1 MRIAV
6 GSDHAGF
13 HLKEHVKAAL
23 MALGHDV
30 VDVGPATPGSVDYP
44 QFAADAAR
52 LVAAGDVARGVLA
65 CGSGVGVAI
74 VANKVAGV
82 RAVNAHDASEAEMA
96 RRHND
101 ANVVTLSG
109 SRLGPQQADTIVAA
123 FLRTEFEG
131 GRHARRV
138 GQISALEAER
148 GNRTRRSTHRP
159 ASCYGPPPIND
170 PLTGMTDLFT
180 SPLAEVDPEV
190 AAAIGRELDRQQRTL
205 EMIASENFA
214 PLAVMRGAGLGADQQ
229 VRRGLPGQALL
240 RRLRARRRRS
250 SSSRST
256 ARRRCSAPSTPTCS
270 RTPARQA
277 NAAVMARAARAG
289 RHDPRPRPRRTAAT

>member
-1 MRIAV
+1 M

-13 HLKEHVKAAL
+13 HLKEHVKVAL
-23 MALGHDV
+23 EAIGHEI

-52 LVAAGDVARGVLA
+52 LVGCGDADRGVLA

-109 SRLGPQQADTIVAA
+109 ARLGPEAADAIVAA

-138 GQISALEAER
+138 NQISALEER
-148 GNRTRRSTHRP
+148 SKEPDTVLHS
-159 ASCYGPPPIND
+159 
-170 PLTGMTDLFT
+170 
-180 SPLAEVDPEV
+180 
-190 AAAIGRELDRQQRTL
+190 
-205 EMIASENFA
+205 
-214 PLAVMRGAGLGADQQ
+214 
-229 VRRGLPGQALL
+229 
-240 RRLRARRRRS
+240 
-250 SSSRST
+250 
-256 ARRRCSAPSTPTCS
+256 
-270 RTPARQA
+270 
-277 NAAVMARAARAG
+277 
-289 RHDPRPRPRRTAAT
+289 

>member
-23 MALGHDV
+23 AGLGHEV
-30 VDVGPATPGSVDYP
+30 VDVGPSTPSSVDYP
-44 QFAADAAR
+44 RFAADAAR
-52 LVAAGDVARGVLA
+52 LVAGGEVARGVLA

-82 RAVNAHDASEAEMA
+82 RAVNAHDIAEAEMA

-109 SRLGPQQADTIVAA
+109 SRLGPHEADAIVAA

-138 GQISALEAER
+138 GQIAALEE
-148 GNRTRRSTHRP
+148 GRP
-159 ASCYGPPPIND
+159 
-170 PLTGMTDLFT
+170 
-180 SPLAEVDPEV
+180 E
-190 AAAIGRELDRQQRTL
+190 
-205 EMIASENFA
+205 
-214 PLAVMRGAGLGADQQ
+214 ADT
-229 VRRGLPGQALL
+229 VLH
-240 RRLRARRRRS
+240 S
-250 SSSRST
+250 
-256 ARRRCSAPSTPTCS
+256 
-270 RTPARQA
+270 
-277 NAAVMARAARAG
+277 
-289 RHDPRPRPRRTAAT
+289 

>member
-13 HLKEHVKAAL
+13 HLKEHVKAEL
-23 MALGHDV
+23 NALGHDV
-30 VDVGPATPGSVDYP
+30 IDVGPASSGSVDYP

-52 LVAAGDVARGVLA
+52 LVGGGEADRGVLA

-82 RAVNAHDASEAEMA
+82 RAVNAHDPAEAEMA

-109 SRLGPQQADTIVAA
+109 SRLGPQQVDSIVAT

-138 GQISALEAER
+138 GQINAL
-148 GNRTRRSTHRP
+148 
-159 ASCYGPPPIND
+159 D
-170 PLTGMTDLFT
+170 
-180 SPLAEVDPEV
+180 
-190 AAAIGRELDRQQRTL
+190 
-205 EMIASENFA
+205 
-214 PLAVMRGAGLGADQQ
+214 
-229 VRRGLPGQALL
+229 
-240 RRLRARRRRS
+240 
-250 SSSRST
+250 T
-256 ARRRCSAPSTPTCS
+256 ARAEPDTVLHS
-270 RTPARQA
+270 
-277 NAAVMARAARAG
+277 
-289 RHDPRPRPRRTAAT
+289 

>member
-13 HLKEHVKAAL
+13 HLKEHVKVALAAI
-23 MALGHDV
+23 GHEV
-30 VDVGPATPGSVDYP
+30 IDVGPATAGSVDYP

-52 LVAAGDVARGVLA
+52 LVAAGDADRGVLA

-109 SRLGPQQADTIVAA
+109 ARLGPEQADVIVAA

-138 GQISALEAER
+138 GQI
-148 GNRTRRSTHRP
+148 
-159 ASCYGPPPIND
+159 
-170 PLTGMTDLFT
+170 
-180 SPLAEVDPEV
+180 
-190 AAAIGRELDRQQRTL
+190 AAIE
-205 EMIASENFA
+205 E
-214 PLAVMRGAGLGADQQ
+214 
-229 VRRGLPGQALL
+229 
-240 RRLRARRRRS
+240 RS
-250 SSSRST
+250 KEPDTVLHS
-256 ARRRCSAPSTPTCS
+256 
-270 RTPARQA
+270 
-277 NAAVMARAARAG
+277 
-289 RHDPRPRPRRTAAT
+289 